1 MFFGACAGSTSGGAK
16 IDRMLLLIKYTGNEL
31 YRCIHPSAVTSVH
44 INGRVTPQPVVAKV
58 IAFLCIY
65 VMLMAFGGILLT
77 AVGLPL
83 VDAFFS
89 SFSCVS
95 NIGFGVGV
103 TGSQGSFELIP
114 DLGKWILS
122 LLMLIGRLE
131 LFTVLILFNPE
142 FWRK

>member
-16 IDRMLLLIKYTGNEL
+16 IDRMLLLLKYTRNEI
-31 YRCIHPSAVTSVH
+31 YRCVHPSAVTSVR
-44 INGRVTPQPVVAKV
+44 INGRVMPHHVVAKV
-58 IAFLCIY
+58 VAFLCIY

-95 NIGFGVGV
+95 NIGFGAGV
-103 TGSQGSFELIP
+103 TGSDGSFEVVP

-122 LLMLIGRLE
+122 ILMLIGRLE
-131 LFTVLILFNPE
+131 LFTVLILFSPD